1 MRKTMMSPEGNIELY
16 RLLGKWYPVAAG
28 MPEGEDFDFDSE
40 IYDSMDVI
48 FRHRDDVEAASAG
61 VQGVFRFSFEE
72 TVPLGEIRPV
82 VMEAFEIIELY
93 KEP

>member
-1 MRKTMMSPEGNIELY
+1 MMSPEGNVELY
-16 RLLGKWYPVAAG
+16 RLLGGWCPAAAG
-28 MPEGEDFDFDSE
+28 MPDGEDFDFDSE

-48 FRHRDDVEAASAG
+48 FRHREDVEKASAG
-61 VQGVFRFSFEE
+61 VQDVFRFSFEK

-82 VMEAFEIIELY
+82 VIEAFEIIELY